1 MTCDGRIGGS
11 GFNNFFNPITSGTT
25 KKAGN
30 VGETNNVN
38 NPVQITGTNTTTTRA
53 DLDNLSPYAALG
65 VDIKATAKDPV
76 AVAEEA
82 APEFRGFK
90 GNFTLKDTVS
100 ANYSLADW
108 NLALHTGSE
117 SMLNMY
123 VNTHTDRGLVEKHLQ
138 NGGFANF
145 LEQLDIAVS

>member
-25 KKAGN
+25 KKSGN

-38 NPVQITGTNTTTTRA
+38 NPVQITGTNTTTRA

-65 VDIKATAKDPV
+65 VNISKAAKDSV
-76 AVAEEA
+76 DIAANA
-82 APEFRGFK
+82 APEFGGFK

>member
-1 MTCDGRIGGS
+1 MTCNGRIGGS
-11 GFNNFFNPITSGTT
+11 GFGNNLFNPITSGTT

-30 VGETNNVN
+30 VGETNTVN
-38 NPVQITGTNTTTTRA
+38 NPVQITGTNTTTRA
-53 DLDNLSPYAALG
+53 DLDTLSPYAALG
-65 VDIKATAKDPV
+65 VDIKAPKDSVDVAAK
-76 AVAEEA
+76 A
-82 APEFRGFK
+82 APEFGGFK

-123 VNTHTDRGLVEKHLQ
+123 VNTHTDRVLVEKHLQ

>member
-11 GFNNFFNPITSGTT
+11 GFKNNFFNPITSGTT

-38 NPVQITGTNTTTTRA
+38 NPVQFTGTNTTTRA

-65 VDIKATAKDPV
+65 VDIKAPKDSVDIAAK
-76 AVAEEA
+76 A
-82 APEFRGFK
+82 APEFGGFK

>member
-30 VGETNNVN
+30 VGETNTVN
-38 NPVQITGTNTTTTRA
+38 NPVQITGTNTTTRA
-53 DLDNLSPYAALG
+53 DLDTLSPYAALG
-65 VDIKATAKDPV
+65 VDIKAPKDSVDVAAK
-76 AVAEEA
+76 A
-82 APEFRGFK
+82 APEFGGFK